1 MAGTNAAIHS
11 ERLNLISMTAEFLE
25 ASLNR
30 DVQAVTQWL
39 GSTPPDEW
47 LQTQDWPQMR
57 LQQLRADPVLQ
68 PWLLRAVIL
77 RATGEMI
84 GHVGFHTAPNPDY
97 LQPYA
102 PGGVE
107 MGYTIY
113 PAFRQQGYA
122 TEAVAALMAW
132 ATQEHRVSRFVL
144 SISPRNLPSRRIAAH
159 FGFRKVGS
167 HVDEID
173 GPEDIFLLEN
183 AIHPA

>member
-1 MAGTNAAIHS
+1 MAETTGAIQS
-11 ERLNLISMTAEFLE
+11 ERLTLISMNAEFLE
-25 ASLNR
+25 ASFSGN
-30 DVQAVTQWL
+30 VEGAAAIL
-39 GSTPPDEW
+39 GTTPPEEW
-47 LQTQDWPQMR
+47 LQVKGWTRVR
-57 LQQLRADPVLQ
+57 LRQLRADPSLQ

-84 GHVGFHTAPNPDY
+84 GHIGFHSAPDPDF
-97 LQPYA
+97 LRHIA

-122 TEAVAALMAW
+122 TEAAAALMNW
-132 ATQEHRVSRFVL
+132 ATQEHGVRRFVL
-144 SISPRNLPSRRIAAH
+144 CISPQNVPSLRIASH

-173 GPEDIFLLEN
+173 GPEDIFLLEV
-183 AIHPA
+183 